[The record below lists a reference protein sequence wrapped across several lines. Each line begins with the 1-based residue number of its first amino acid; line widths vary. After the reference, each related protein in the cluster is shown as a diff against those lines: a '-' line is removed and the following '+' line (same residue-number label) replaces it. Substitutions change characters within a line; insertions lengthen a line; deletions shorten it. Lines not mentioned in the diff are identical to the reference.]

1 MAFEQSAVAGLAAE
15 AYVYG
20 YPLVTQIEQMQR
32 YVTTGVGSSPAA
44 PWNSFSHARRL
55 AGPAD
60 KFVTINNDTVYS
72 LAQLDLGA
80 GPLRLTVP
88 PTGERYFVLQFV
100 DAWTNNF
107 AYIGR
112 RASGGGGGRYLVA
125 GPDWDGRAGQDET
138 LIRSPTRLASIVGR
152 FACYGPDDIG
162 NVAALQDQTLL
173 TPAGSG
179 ATSSGAPAPADVPP
193 AAGFYEK
200 LRCWGAAFPP
210 SPPEAEFQQR
220 FAPLGVLD
228 SQSPY
233 PAAPDD
239 LLTAL
244 AAGEAAGKDKME
256 QVSRHGPSKVVNGW
270 TIGMHMFDYN
280 LDHFGPGTIDTAEWK
295 IPDRAAAHLE
305 RAVADRLGL
314 WGNHGYEAVYCQVFT
329 DDQGGQL
336 TGGHTYTIRFAQDPP
351 VDAFWS
357 ITMYDIPSYYLVDN
371 PIGRYSIGDR
381 TPGIIRTGDGGLTV
395 VVSLGQPAD
404 ATGKANWLPAPDA
417 AFRLVL
423 RMYQPRQNVL
433 DGTYEPPP
441 VQKTS

>member
-1 MAFEQSAVAGLAAE
+1 MTENSGLADLAAE

-32 YVTTGVGSSPAA
+32 YVTTGVGSNPAA
-44 PWNSFSHARRL
+44 PWNAFSHARRL

-60 KFVTINNDTVYS
+60 QFVTINNDTVYS

-88 PTGERYFVLQFV
+88 PTGDRYFVLQFV
-100 DAWTNNF
+100 DAWTDNF

-112 RASGGGGGRYLVA
+112 RASGTQGGQYLIA
-125 GPDWDGRAGQDET
+125 GPDWKVQATAGET
-138 LIRSPTRLASIVGR
+138 LVRSPTRVASIVGR
-152 FACYGPDDIG
+152 FACYGLDDIT
-162 NVAALQDQTLL
+162 NVTALQDRTLL
-173 TPAGSG
+173 QPAAPGP
-179 ATSSGAPAPADVPP
+179 ATAGVPEPAEVPA

-200 LRCWGAAFPP
+200 LRCWAAAFPP
-210 SPPEAEFQQR
+210 APAEIEFQRR

-228 SQSPY
+228 AASPY
-233 PAAPDD
+233 PDAPAE
-239 LLTAL
+239 LLAAL

-256 QVSRHGPSKVVNGW
+256 QVSRHGPSQVVNGW

-280 LDHFGPGTIDTAEWK
+280 LDHFGPGTIDSPQWK

-329 DDQGGQL
+329 DSGGQPL
-336 TGGHTYTIRFAQDPP
+336 TGDRTYHISFDQDPP

-357 ITMYDIPSYYLVDN
+357 ITMYDIPRYYLVDN

-381 TPGIIRTGDGGLTV
+381 TPGIARDASGGLAVTI
-395 VVSLGQPAD
+395 SHDQPSDPAVR
-404 ATGKANWLPAPDA
+404 ANWLPAPDS

-423 RMYQPRQNVL
+423 RMYQPRQTVL
-433 DGTYEPPP
+433 DGTYQPPP
-441 VQKTS
+441 VQKPS